1 MSTVVAGGV
10 DPGGPVRGKTQQA
23 EVTALGYNAAVK
35 QKLVCNLC
43 S

>member
-1 MSTVVAGGV
+1 MSAVVAGGV
-10 DPGGPVRGKTQQA
+10 DPGDPVHGKTQPA

-35 QKLVCNLC
+35 QKFVCNLC